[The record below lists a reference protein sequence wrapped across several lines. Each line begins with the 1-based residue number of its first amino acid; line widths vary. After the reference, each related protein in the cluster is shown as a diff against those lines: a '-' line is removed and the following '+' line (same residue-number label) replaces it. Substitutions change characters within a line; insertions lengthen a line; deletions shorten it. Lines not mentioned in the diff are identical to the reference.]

1 MLYDVK
7 SLDVC
12 KMKKSRPTHPMDMNP
27 AMQKWEIAEKTS
39 QNQGIDWNTQEA
51 FFIFLFVDKKNIGP
65 VDWVAYQYC

>member
-1 MLYDVK
+1 MFVRW
-7 SLDVC
+7 
-12 KMKKSRPTHPMDMNP
+12 KKPTPYPPLDMNP

-51 FFIFLFVDKKNIGP
+51 FFIFLFVDKKYIGP